1 MAYSDGSPR
10 STMCSERPA
19 GPKLRPTL
27 LRYPCLK
34 RWSSSSRA
42 PSGAVSPPGTPHGR
56 RRPPSPFFATSL
68 PTRFLQRNSFASWTR
83 PIKGRLDMLS
93 TGMRTPIGLKI
104 SGADLGRIEQVG
116 ANVEALLSR
125 VRGTRG
131 AFAARVGTGYF
142 LNFRWNREQLAR
154 YGLSMEDAQQAV
166 ENAIGG
172 EDVTTAVLGRERYP
186 VNVRYMRDFRSDLG
200 ALERVLVPAG
210 GHRQLPLGELAEI
223 STSRGPSMIRDENGL
238 LTGYVYVDIAG
249 RDPEG
254 YIAEAGPLL
263 RSELKMPTGYAI
275 SWSGQYEAME
285 RVRHHT

>member
-1 MAYSDGSPR
+1 MGAGDRQVRFSPLHSRHDFYRGTR
-10 STMCSERPA
+10 S
-19 GPKLRPTL
+19 
-27 LRYPCLK
+27 
-34 RWSSSSRA
+34 
-42 PSGAVSPPGTPHGR
+42 PHGR
-56 RRPPSPFFATSL
+56 GPQGSGPE
-68 PTRFLQRNSFASWTR
+68 QC
-83 PIKGRLDMLS
+83 LDH
-93 TGMRTPIGLKI
+93 
-104 SGADLGRIEQVG
+104 
-116 ANVEALLSR
+116 
-125 VRGTRG
+125 
-131 AFAARVGTGYF
+131 
-142 LNFRWNREQLAR
+142 
-154 YGLSMEDAQQAV
+154 AQQAV

-275 SWSGQYEAME
+275 SWSGQYEA
-285 RVRHHT
+285 